1 CFFIRPSFNG
11 PDSNPFWRKFAVAG
25 HELSKGGGSL
35 KAPARHHQRPC
46 MDGLRVARGK
56 LVFLADWSGAG
67 MYSAFDCGVFMPL
80 ALM

>member
-1 CFFIRPSFNG
+1 
-11 PDSNPFWRKFAVAG
+11 
-25 HELSKGGGSL
+25 
-35 KAPARHHQRPC
+35 

-67 MYSAFDCGVFMPL
+67 MYSAFDRGVFMPL

>member
-1 CFFIRPSFNG
+1 NRCFFIRPSFNR
-11 PDSNPFWRKFAVAG
+11 PDSNPFWRKFSVA
-25 HELSKGGGSL
+25 
-35 KAPARHHQRPC
+35 C